1 MKRILIHTLIFSP
14 DGVSTAYLY
23 NDIALRL
30 QERGYEV
37 VVLTT
42 TPHFNIVPSQVEKQ
56 PTRWKIWGFCKV
68 SRFHGM
74 TVLHVPQRK
83 FKSTLLRLLGFCYWH
98 FVSFFVG
105 LTIRHVDLIL
115 SPSPPLT
122 IGLLNLWL
130 AKLKGCK
137 VVYNV
142 QEIYPDILKLKGGIV
157 LKFLRWMEHK
167 VYNGSDAVTTI
178 DKVFHDT
185 IVDRFEDESKLHI
198 IPNFVDTDLYHEV
211 AVQSSSTSE
220 ATKSITSSSRVQ
232 DTSRIGELEN
242 STSNS
247 KPATDSKLYTLNSE
261 LFPDTENIK
270 LLYAGNIGHAQSW
283 EPLIELA
290 DRTRDL
296 NVEYIVI
303 GEGAK
308 RGYVEE
314 EIKKRGLE
322 KLHLLPYQPR
332 ELMPAILSYSDAS
345 FIFMAPEMDGDG
357 FPSKV
362 YTIMACQ
369 RPMLILSGENTPIVN
384 FLKDKG
390 CAKLITEKD
399 FDKKVDEMVE
409 WLRGVTKEELRSMGE
424 KGITEI
430 RKHYTKEI
438 VTSQYADLVD
448 SLLNTNS
455 TK

>member
-1 MKRILIHTLIFSP
+1 MNKNKRVLIHSLIFSP

-23 NDIALRL
+23 NDIALKL

-37 VVLTT
+37 MVLTT
-42 TPHFNIVPSQVEKQ
+42 TPHFNIVPEQAEKQ
-56 PTRWKIWGFCKV
+56 TMRWKVWGFCKV
-68 SRFHGM
+68 SKFNGI
-74 TVLHVPQRK
+74 TVLHVPQKK
-83 FKSTLLRLLGFCYWH
+83 FKSTVLRLLGFVYWH
-98 FVSFFVG
+98 IVSFFIG
-105 LTIRHVDLIL
+105 LTIKHVDLIL

-122 IGLLNLWL
+122 VGWMNLGL

-142 QEIYPDILKLKGGIV
+142 QEIYPDILKLKGGFV

-178 DKVFHDT
+178 DKVFYDT
-185 IVDRFEDESKLHI
+185 IESRFEDKSKLHI
-198 IPNFVDTDLYHEV
+198 IPNFVDTGLYR
-211 AVQSSSTSE
+211 ALSSLQ
-220 ATKSITSSSRVQ
+220 V
-232 DTSRIGELEN
+232 N
-242 STSNS
+242 SLLDPKLFPN
-247 KPATDSKLYTLNSE
+247 TDS
-261 LFPDTENIK
+261 IK

-290 DRTRDL
+290 DKTRDL

-314 EIKKRGLE
+314 EIQKRDLK

-362 YTIMACQ
+362 YTIMACE
-369 RPMLILSGENTPIVN
+369 RPLLVLSGENTPIVN

-399 FDKKVDEMVE
+399 FDKKVNKMVE
-409 WLRGVTKEELRSMGE
+409 WLRSVTKEDLSQMGK
-424 KGITEI
+424 KGLAEI
-430 RKHYTKEI
+430 QAKYTKEK
-438 VTSQYADLVD
+438 VTDMYVDLVD
-448 SLLNTNS
+448 SII
-455 TK
+455 K

>member
-1 MKRILIHTLIFSP
+1 MKRVLIHTLIFSP

-30 QERGYEV
+30 QQRGYEV

-42 TPHFNIVPSQVEKQ
+42 TPHFNVVPEQVEKQ
-56 PTRWKIWGFCKV
+56 PMKWKVWGFCKK
-68 SRFHGM
+68 SKFNGM
-74 TVLHVPQRK
+74 TVLHVPQKK
-83 FKSTLLRLLGFCYWH
+83 FKSTILRLLGFVYWH
-98 FVSFFVG
+98 IVSFFIG
-105 LTIRHVDLIL
+105 LTIKHVDLIL

-122 IGLLNLWL
+122 LGFLNLGI

-142 QEIYPDILKLKGGIV
+142 QEIYPDILKLKGGMT

-178 DKVFHDT
+178 DIVFHDT
-185 IVDRFEDESKLHI
+185 IVDRFEDKSKLHI
-198 IPNFVDTDLYHEV
+198 IPNFVDTELYREV
-211 AVQSSSTSE
+211 SS
-220 ATKSITSSSRVQ
+220 
-232 DTSRIGELEN
+232 L
-242 STSNS
+242 
-247 KPATDSKLYTLNSE
+247 LLNSLLDSS
-261 LFPDTENIK
+261 LFPQNDSIK

-290 DRTRDL
+290 DKTRDL

-308 RGYVEE
+308 RKYVAE
-314 EIKKRGLE
+314 EIEKRHLE
-322 KLHLLPYQPR
+322 NLHLLPYQPR

-362 YTIMACQ
+362 YTIMACE
-369 RPMLILSGENTPIVN
+369 RPLLVLSGENTPIIN
-384 FLKDKG
+384 FLRDKG
-390 CAKLITEKD
+390 CAKLITEQD
-399 FDKKVDEMVE
+399 FDKKVDEMVN
-409 WLRGVTKEELRSMGE
+409 WLKSVTKEDLVQMG
-424 KGITEI
+424 KNGLAEI
-430 RKHYTKEI
+430 QAKYTKEK
-438 VTSQYADLVD
+438 VTDMYVYLVD
-448 SLLNTNS
+448 GLVQNV
-455 TK
+455 

>member
-1 MKRILIHTLIFSP
+1 MKRILIHSLIFSP

-30 QERGYEV
+30 QHRGYEV

-42 TPHFNIVPSQVEKQ
+42 TPHFNIVPEQVEKQ
-56 PTRWKIWGFCKV
+56 PMKWKVWGFCKV
-68 SRFHGM
+68 SKFNGM
-74 TVLHVPQRK
+74 TVLHVPQKK
-83 FKSTLLRLLGFCYWH
+83 FKSTLLRLIGFVYWH
-98 FVSFFVG
+98 IVSFIIG
-105 LTIRHVDLIL
+105 LSIKHVDLIL

-122 IGLLNLWL
+122 VGWMNLGL

-137 VVYNV
+137 VIYNV
-142 QEIYPDILKLKGGIV
+142 QEIYPDILKLKGGIT
-157 LKFLRWMEHK
+157 LKFLKWMEHK

-185 IVDRFEDESKLHI
+185 IVDRFEDKSNLHI
-198 IPNFVDTDLYHEV
+198 IPNFVDTELYKEV
-211 AVQSSSTSE
+211 SDQ
-220 ATKSITSSSRVQ
+220 
-232 DTSRIGELEN
+232 ELEN
-242 STSNS
+242 LRNRWANTNLSND
-247 KPATDSKLYTLNSE
+247 PNT
-261 LFPDTENIK
+261 IK

-308 RGYVEE
+308 RGYLVDETE
-314 EIKKRGLE
+314 QRNLTNLRI
-322 KLHLLPYQPR
+322 LPYQPR

-362 YTIMACQ
+362 YTIMACE
-369 RPMLILSGENTPIVN
+369 RPMLILSGENTPIIN
-384 FLKDKG
+384 FLKDKN
-390 CAKLITEKD
+390 CAKLITEQD
-399 FDKKVDEMVE
+399 FEKKVDEMDK
-409 WLRGVTKEELRSMGE
+409 WLRSVTKEDLKQMG
-424 KGITEI
+424 KNGLAEI
-430 RKHYTKEI
+430 HAKYTKEK
-438 VTSQYADLVD
+438 VTDMYVDLVD
-448 SLLNTNS
+448 SLL
-455 TK
+455 K

>member
-1 MKRILIHTLIFSP
+1 MKRVLIHTLIFSP

-30 QERGYEV
+30 QQRGYEV

-42 TPHFNIVPSQVEKQ
+42 TPHFNIVPEQVEKQ
-56 PTRWKIWGFCKV
+56 PMQWKVWGFCKV
-68 SRFHGM
+68 SKFNGM
-74 TVLHVPQRK
+74 TVLHVPQKK
-83 FKSTLLRLLGFCYWH
+83 FKSTLLRLIGFIYWH
-98 FVSFFVG
+98 IVSFVIG
-105 LTIRHVDLIL
+105 LTIKHVDLIL

-122 IGLLNLWL
+122 VGWMNLGL

-137 VVYNV
+137 IVYNV
-142 QEIYPDILKLKGGIV
+142 QEIYPDILKLKGGFV

-178 DKVFHDT
+178 DKVFYDT
-185 IVDRFEDESKLHI
+185 IEPRFVDKTKLHI
-198 IPNFVDTDLYHEV
+198 IPNFVDTALYRALEV
-211 AVQSSSTSE
+211 QEFNSL
-220 ATKSITSSSRVQ
+220 RVQ
-232 DTSRIGELEN
+232 GKWDDKLFPN
-242 STSNS
+242 
-247 KPATDSKLYTLNSE
+247 TDS
-261 LFPDTENIK
+261 IK

-290 DRTRDL
+290 DKTRDL

-308 RGYVEE
+308 RDYVEE
-314 EIKKRGLE
+314 EIKKRGLA

-345 FIFMAPEMDGDG
+345 FIFMAPENDGDG

-362 YTIMACQ
+362 YTIMACE
-369 RPMLILSGENTPIVN
+369 RPLLVSSGENTPIVN

-399 FDKKVDEMVE
+399 FDKKVNEMVE
-409 WLRGVTKEELRSMGE
+409 WLRNVTKEELSLMGK
-424 KGITEI
+424 KGLAEI
-430 RKHYTKEI
+430 RAKYTKEK
-438 VTSQYADLVD
+438 VTDMYVDLVD
-448 SLLNTNS
+448 NLLEHES
-455 TK
+455 CK

>member
-1 MKRILIHTLIFSP
+1 MKRVLIHTLIFSP

-30 QERGYEV
+30 QEKGYEV

-42 TPHFNIVPSQVEKQ
+42 TPHFNIVPEQVEKQ
-56 PTRWKIWGFCKV
+56 PMKWKVWGFCKV
-68 SRFHGM
+68 SNYNGM
-74 TVLHVPQRK
+74 TVLHVPQKK
-83 FKSTLLRLLGFCYWH
+83 FKSTLLRILGFCYWH
-98 FVSFFVG
+98 IVSFFIG
-105 LTIRHVDLIL
+105 LTIKHVDLIL

-122 IGLLNLWL
+122 VGWMNLGL

-137 VVYNV
+137 VIYNV
-142 QEIYPDILKLKGGIV
+142 QEIYPDILKLKGGV
-157 LKFLRWMEHK
+157 TLKFLRWMEHK

-185 IVDRFEDESKLHI
+185 IEPRFEDKSKLHI
-198 IPNFVDTDLYHEV
+198 IPNFVDTELYHQVDWE
-211 AVQSSSTSE
+211 
-220 ATKSITSSSRVQ
+220 
-232 DTSRIGELEN
+232 G
-242 STSNS
+242 
-247 KPATDSKLYTLNSE
+247 KLDET
-261 LFPDTENIK
+261 LFPNNDSIK

-283 EPLIELA
+283 EPLIALA
-290 DRTRDL
+290 EKTRDM
-296 NVEYIVI
+296 NVEYVVI

-314 EIKKRGLE
+314 EIRKRGLD

-362 YTIMACQ
+362 YTIMACE
-369 RPMLILSGENTPIVN
+369 RPMLILSGENTPIIN
-384 FLKDKG
+384 FLKDKN

-399 FDKKVDEMVE
+399 FEKKVDEMVE
-409 WLRGVTKEELRSMGE
+409 WLSHITKEELREMG
-424 KGITEI
+424 KRGLAEI
-430 RKHYTKEI
+430 EAKYTKEK
-438 VTSQYADLVD
+438 VTDMYVDLVD
-448 SLLNTNS
+448 SLI
-455 TK
+455 K

>member
-1 MKRILIHTLIFSP
+1 MKKRVLIHTLIFSP

-42 TPHFNIVPSQVEKQ
+42 TPHFNIVPEQVEKQ
-56 PTRWKIWGFCKV
+56 PMHWKVWGFCKV
-68 SRFHGM
+68 SKFNGM
-74 TVLHVPQRK
+74 TVLHVPQKK
-83 FKSTLLRLLGFCYWH
+83 FKSTLLRILGFCYWH
-98 FVSFFVG
+98 IVSFFIG
-105 LTIRHVDLIL
+105 LTIKHVDLIL

-122 IGLLNLWL
+122 VGWMNLGL

-137 VVYNV
+137 VIYNV
-142 QEIYPDILKLKGGIV
+142 QEIYPDILKLKGGFT
-157 LKFLRWMEHK
+157 LKFLRWMEKK
-167 VYNGSDAVTTI
+167 VYNGSNAVTTI
-178 DKVFHDT
+178 DKVFYDT
-185 IVDRFEDESKLHI
+185 IEPRFEDKSKLHI
-198 IPNFVDTDLYHEV
+198 IPNFVDTGLYR
-211 AVQSSSTSE
+211 ALSSLQ
-220 ATKSITSSSRVQ
+220 V
-232 DTSRIGELEN
+232 N
-242 STSNS
+242 SLL
-247 KPATDSKLYTLNSE
+247 DSKL
-261 LFPDTENIK
+261 FPNTDSIK

-290 DRTRDL
+290 DKTRDL

-314 EIKKRGLE
+314 ETQKRDLK

-362 YTIMACQ
+362 YTIMACE
-369 RPMLILSGENTPIVN
+369 RPLLVLSGENTPIVN

-399 FDKKVDEMVE
+399 FNKKVIEMVE
-409 WLRGVTKEELRSMGE
+409 WLRVVTKEELFQMGK
-424 KGITEI
+424 KGLAEI
-430 RKHYTKEI
+430 QAKYTKEK
-438 VTSQYADLVD
+438 VTDMYVDLVD
-448 SLLNTNS
+448 SII
-455 TK
+455 K

>member
-1 MKRILIHTLIFSP
+1 MTVKKRILIHTLIFSP

-30 QERGYEV
+30 QQRGYEV

-42 TPHFNIVPSQVEKQ
+42 TPHFNIVPEQVEKQ
-56 PTRWKIWGFCKV
+56 PMKWKVWGFCKK
-68 SRFHGM
+68 SKFNGM
-74 TVLHVPQRK
+74 TVLHVPQKK
-83 FKSTLLRLLGFCYWH
+83 FKSTILRLLGFVYWH
-98 FVSFFVG
+98 IVSFFIG

-122 IGLLNLWL
+122 VGWLNLGL

-137 VVYNV
+137 VIYNV
-142 QEIYPDILKLKGGIV
+142 QEIYPDILKLKGGFV

-185 IVDRFEDESKLHI
+185 IVDRFEDKSKLHI
-198 IPNFVDTDLYHEV
+198 IPNFVDTGLYR
-211 AVQSSSTSE
+211 ALSSLQ
-220 ATKSITSSSRVQ
+220 V
-232 DTSRIGELEN
+232 N
-242 STSNS
+242 SLLDPKLFPN
-247 KPATDSKLYTLNSE
+247 TDS
-261 LFPDTENIK
+261 IK

-290 DRTRDL
+290 DKTRNL

-303 GEGAK
+303 GEGTK

-314 EIKKRGLE
+314 EIQKRDLK

-345 FIFMAPEMDGDG
+345 FIFMAPENDGDG

-362 YTIMACQ
+362 YTIMACE
-369 RPMLILSGENTPIVN
+369 RPLLVSSGENTPIVN

-399 FDKKVDEMVE
+399 FDKKVNEMVE
-409 WLRGVTKEELRSMGE
+409 WLRTETKEDLSQMGN
-424 KGITEI
+424 KGLAEI
-430 RKHYTKEI
+430 QAKYTKEK
-438 VTSQYADLVD
+438 VTDMYVDLVD
-448 SLLNTNS
+448 NLLEHES
-455 TK
+455 HR

>member
-1 MKRILIHTLIFSP
+1 MKRVLIHTLIFSP
-14 DGVSTAYLY
+14 DGVSTAYLF

-30 QERGYEV
+30 QQRGYEV

-42 TPHFNIVPSQVEKQ
+42 TPHFNIVPEQVAQQ
-56 PTRWKIWGFCKV
+56 PMHWKVWGFCKK
-68 SRFHGM
+68 SKFNGM
-74 TVLHVPQRK
+74 TVLHVPQKK
-83 FKSTLLRLLGFCYWH
+83 FKSTILRLIGFVYWH
-98 FVSFFVG
+98 IVSFIIG
-105 LTIRHVDLIL
+105 LTIKHVDLIL

-122 IGLLNLWL
+122 VGWMNLGL

-137 VVYNV
+137 VIYNV
-142 QEIYPDILKLKGGIV
+142 QEIYPDILKLKGGFV

-185 IVDRFEDESKLHI
+185 IVERFEDKSKLHI
-198 IPNFVDTDLYHEV
+198 IPNFVDTELYHKVSVEFKDESLES
-211 AVQSSSTSE
+211 VQDVPSSSKE
-220 ATKSITSSSRVQ
+220 LKDEKTKDS
-232 DTSRIGELEN
+232 EN
-242 STSNS
+242 SKLT
-247 KPATDSKLYTLNSE
+247 TDSKLYTLNSK
-261 LFPDTENIK
+261 LFPNTDSIK

-290 DRTRDL
+290 DKTRDL

-314 EIKKRGLE
+314 EIQKRDLN

-345 FIFMAPEMDGDG
+345 FIFMAPENDGDG

-362 YTIMACQ
+362 YTIMACE
-369 RPMLILSGENTPIVN
+369 RPLLVSSGENTPIVN

-399 FDKKVDEMVE
+399 FNKKVNEMIE
-409 WLRGVTKEELRSMGE
+409 WLRHVTKEDLSQMGK
-424 KGITEI
+424 KGLAEI
-430 RKHYTKEI
+430 RAKYTKEK
-438 VTSQYADLVD
+438 VTDMYVDLVD
-448 SLLNTNS
+448 ELVQNV
-455 TK
+455 

>member
-1 MKRILIHTLIFSP
+1 MKRVLIHTLIFSP

-30 QERGYEV
+30 QQRGYEV

-42 TPHFNIVPSQVEKQ
+42 TPHFNIVPEQVEKQ
-56 PTRWKIWGFCKV
+56 PMKWKVWGFCKK
-68 SRFHGM
+68 SKFNGM
-74 TVLHVPQRK
+74 TVLHVPQKK
-83 FKSTLLRLLGFCYWH
+83 FKSTILRLLGFVYWH
-98 FVSFFVG
+98 IVSFFIG
-105 LTIRHVDLIL
+105 LTIKHVDLIL

-122 IGLLNLWL
+122 VGWMNLGL

-137 VVYNV
+137 VIYNV
-142 QEIYPDILKLKGGIV
+142 QEIYPDILKLKGGIT

-185 IVDRFEDESKLHI
+185 IVPRFDDKSKLHI
-198 IPNFVDTDLYHEV
+198 IPNFVDTELYREV
-211 AVQSSSTSE
+211 SNQ
-220 ATKSITSSSRVQ
+220 
-232 DTSRIGELEN
+232 ELEN
-242 STSNS
+242 LRIRWANTNLSND
-247 KPATDSKLYTLNSE
+247 PNT
-261 LFPDTENIK
+261 IK

-314 EIKKRGLE
+314 EIQKRGLE

-399 FDKKVDEMVE
+399 FGKKVDEMVA
-409 WLRGVTKEELRSMGE
+409 WLRGVTKEELRSMG
-424 KGITEI
+424 KNGLAEI
-430 RKHYTKEI
+430 QAKYTKEK
-438 VTSQYADLVD
+438 VTDMYVDLVD
-448 SLLNTNS
+448 SLLNTD
-455 TK
+455 

>member
-1 MKRILIHTLIFSP
+1 MKRVLIHSLIFSP

-42 TPHFNIVPSQVEKQ
+42 TPHFNIVPEQVEKQ
-56 PTRWKIWGFCKV
+56 HMRWKVWGFCKM
-68 SRFHGM
+68 SKFNGM
-74 TVLHVPQRK
+74 TVLHVPQKK
-83 FKSTLLRLLGFCYWH
+83 FKSTALRLLGFVYWH
-98 FVSFFVG
+98 IVSFFIG

-122 IGLLNLWL
+122 LGFLNLGL

-142 QEIYPDILKLKGGIV
+142 QEIYPDILKLKGGIT
-157 LKFLRWMEHK
+157 LKFLSWMEKK

-178 DKVFHDT
+178 DRVFHDT
-185 IVDRFEDESKLHI
+185 IAPRFKDQRKLHI
-198 IPNFVDTDLYHEV
+198 IPNFVDTDLYRQVEFQV
-211 AVQSSSTSE
+211 SSS
-220 ATKSITSSSRVQ
+220 KVQ
-232 DTSRIGELEN
+232 D
-242 STSNS
+242 SNIFTLDA
-247 KPATDSKLYTLNSE
+247 KLFPQTDS
-261 LFPDTENIK
+261 IK

-283 EPLIELA
+283 KPLIELA

-296 NVEYIVI
+296 NVEYVVI

-314 EIKKRGLE
+314 EIQKRGLE

-332 ELMPAILSYSDAS
+332 ELMPAILSYSDVS

-362 YTIMACQ
+362 YTIMACE

-399 FDKKVDEMVE
+399 FEKKVDEMVS
-409 WLRGVTKEELRSMGE
+409 WLRGITKDELKEMGK
-424 KGITEI
+424 KGLAEI
-430 RKHYTKEI
+430 QARYTKEI
-438 VTSQYADLVD
+438 VTGMYADLVKE
-448 SLLNTNS
+448 LIGE
-455 TK
+455 

>member
-1 MKRILIHTLIFSP
+1 MKRVLIHTLIFSP

-42 TPHFNIVPSQVEKQ
+42 TPHFNIVPEQVEKQ
-56 PTRWKIWGFCKV
+56 PMQWKVWGFCKV
-68 SRFHGM
+68 SKFNGM
-74 TVLHVPQRK
+74 TVLHVPQKK
-83 FKSTLLRLLGFCYWH
+83 FKSTVLRLLGFIYWH
-98 FVSFFVG
+98 IVSFFIG
-105 LTIRHVDLIL
+105 LTIKHVNLIL

-122 IGLLNLWL
+122 VGWMNLGL

-185 IVDRFEDESKLHI
+185 IVDRFEDKNKLHI

-211 AVQSSSTSE
+211 KGQ
-220 ATKSITSSSRVQ
+220 
-232 DTSRIGELEN
+232 ELEN
-242 STSNS
+242 LRIRWSNTNLS
-247 KPATDSKLYTLNSE
+247 N
-261 LFPDTENIK
+261 DTKTIK

-290 DRTRDL
+290 DKTRDL

-314 EIKKRGLE
+314 EIQKRGLK

-345 FIFMAPEMDGDG
+345 FIFMAPKMDGDG

-362 YTIMACQ
+362 YTIMACE
-369 RPMLILSGENTPIVN
+369 RPLLVSSGENTPIVN

-390 CAKLITEKD
+390 CAKLITEKN
-399 FDKKVDEMVE
+399 FDKKVNEMVE
-409 WLRGVTKEELRSMGE
+409 WLRHVTKDELSQMGK
-424 KGITEI
+424 KGLAEI
-430 RKHYTKEI
+430 QAKYTKEK
-438 VTSQYADLVD
+438 VTDMYVDLVD
-448 SLLNTNS
+448 SII
-455 TK
+455 K

>member
-1 MKRILIHTLIFSP
+1 MKRILIHSLIFSP

-30 QERGYEV
+30 QQRGYEV

-42 TPHFNIVPSQVEKQ
+42 TPHFNIVLEQVEKQ
-56 PTRWKIWGFCKV
+56 PMHWKVWGFCKV
-68 SRFHGM
+68 SKFNGM
-74 TVLHVPQRK
+74 TVLHVPQKK
-83 FKSTLLRLLGFCYWH
+83 FKSTVLRLLGFVYWH
-98 FVSFFVG
+98 IVSFFIG
-105 LTIRHVDLIL
+105 LTIKHVDLIL

-122 IGLLNLWL
+122 VGWMNLGL

-137 VVYNV
+137 VIYNV

-157 LKFLRWMEHK
+157 LKFLKWMEHK

-178 DKVFHDT
+178 DKVFYDT
-185 IVDRFEDESKLHI
+185 IEPRFEDRSKLHI
-198 IPNFVDTDLYHEV
+198 IPNFVDTGLYR
-211 AVQSSSTSE
+211 ALSSLQ
-220 ATKSITSSSRVQ
+220 V
-232 DTSRIGELEN
+232 N
-242 STSNS
+242 SLLDPKLFPN
-247 KPATDSKLYTLNSE
+247 TDS
-261 LFPDTENIK
+261 IK

-290 DRTRDL
+290 DKTRDL

-308 RGYVEE
+308 RDYVEE
-314 EIKKRGLE
+314 EIKKRGLD
-322 KLHLLPYQPR
+322 KLHLLQYQPR

-345 FIFMAPEMDGDG
+345 FIFMAPENDGDG

-362 YTIMACQ
+362 YTIMACE
-369 RPMLILSGENTPIVN
+369 RPLLVSSGENTPIVN

-399 FDKKVDEMVE
+399 FDKKVNEMVE
-409 WLRGVTKEELRSMGE
+409 WLRTVTKEDLSLMGK
-424 KGITEI
+424 KGLAEI
-430 RKHYTKEI
+430 QAKYTKEK
-438 VTSQYADLVD
+438 VTDMYVDLVD
-448 SLLNTNS
+448 NLLGHES
-455 TK
+455 HR

>member
-1 MKRILIHTLIFSP
+1 MKRVLIHTLIFSP
-14 DGVSTAYLY
+14 DGVSTAYLF

-42 TPHFNIVPSQVEKQ
+42 TPHFNIVPEQVAVQ
-56 PTRWKIWGFCKV
+56 PMRWKVWGFCKV
-68 SRFHGM
+68 SKFHGM
-74 TVLHVPQRK
+74 TVLHVPQKK
-83 FKSTLLRLLGFCYWH
+83 FKSTLLRLLGFIYWH
-98 FVSFFVG
+98 IVSFFIG
-105 LTIRHVDLIL
+105 LTVKHVDLIL

-122 IGLLNLWL
+122 VGWMNLGL

-142 QEIYPDILKLKGGIV
+142 QEIYPDILKMKEGLP
-157 LKFLRWMEHK
+157 LKFLRWMERR

-178 DKVFHDT
+178 DKVFYDT
-185 IVDRFEDESKLHI
+185 IEPRFVDKTKLHI
-198 IPNFVDTDLYHEV
+198 IPNFVDTELYR
-211 AVQSSSTSE
+211 ALSSLQ
-220 ATKSITSSSRVQ
+220 V
-232 DTSRIGELEN
+232 N
-242 STSNS
+242 SLLDPKLFPN
-247 KPATDSKLYTLNSE
+247 TDS
-261 LFPDTENIK
+261 IK

-290 DRTRDL
+290 DKTRDL

-314 EIKKRGLE
+314 EIQKRVLK

-345 FIFMAPEMDGDG
+345 FIFMAPENDGDG

-362 YTIMACQ
+362 YTIMACE
-369 RPMLILSGENTPIVN
+369 RPLLVSSGENTPIVN

-390 CAKLITEKD
+390 CARLITEKD
-399 FDKKVDEMVE
+399 FDKKVNEMVE
-409 WLRGVTKEELRSMGE
+409 WLQSVTKEELSQMGK
-424 KGITEI
+424 KGLAEI
-430 RKHYTKEI
+430 QTKYTKVK
-438 VTSQYADLVD
+438 VTDMYVDLVD
-448 SLLNTNS
+448 NLLEHES
-455 TK
+455 HR

>member
-1 MKRILIHTLIFSP
+1 MKKRVLIHSLIFSP

-42 TPHFNIVPSQVEKQ
+42 TPHFNIVPEQMEKQ
-56 PTRWKIWGFCKV
+56 PMRWKVWGLCKV
-68 SRFHGM
+68 SDYHGM
-74 TVLHVPQRK
+74 RVLHVPQKK
-83 FKSTLLRLLGFCYWH
+83 FKSTALRMLGFVYWH
-98 FVSFFVG
+98 FVSFFIG
-105 LTIRHVDLIL
+105 LGIRHVGLIL

-130 AKLKGCK
+130 ARLKGCK

-142 QEIYPDILKLKGGIV
+142 QEIYPDILKLKGGMA
-157 LKFLRWMEHK
+157 LKVLRWMERK

-178 DKVFHDT
+178 DKVFYDT
-185 IVDRFEDESKLHI
+185 IVGRFKEPSRLHI
-198 IPNFVDTDLYHEV
+198 IPNFVDTELYRQVEWKGRLD
-211 AVQSSSTSE
+211 AALFPE
-220 ATKSITSSSRVQ
+220 
-232 DTSRIGELEN
+232 
-242 STSNS
+242 
-247 KPATDSKLYTLNSE
+247 TDS
-261 LFPDTENIK
+261 IK
-270 LLYAGNIGHAQSW
+270 VLYAGNIGHAQSW

-290 DRTRDL
+290 DRTREL

-308 RGYVEE
+308 
-314 EIKKRGLE
+314 LE

-332 ELMPAILSYSDAS
+332 DLMPAILSYSDAS
-345 FIFMAPEMDGDG
+345 FIFMAPESDTDG

-362 YTIMACQ
+362 YTIMACE
-369 RPMLILSGENTPIVN
+369 RPLLVLSGENTPIVN

-390 CAKLITEKD
+390 CAKLITEQD
-399 FDKKVDEMVE
+399 FGKKVDKMVA
-409 WLRGVTKEELRSMGE
+409 WLGSVTREELKEMGR
-424 KGITEI
+424 KGLAEI
-430 RKHYTKEI
+430 EAKYTKEK
-438 VTSQYADLVD
+438 VTDMYVELVD
-448 SLLNTNS
+448 TL

>member
-1 MKRILIHTLIFSP
+1 MKKRILIHSLIFSP

-30 QERGYEV
+30 QKRGYEV

-42 TPHFNIVPSQVEKQ
+42 TPHFNIVPEQVEKQ
-56 PTRWKIWGFCKV
+56 PMRWKVWGFYKV
-68 SRFHGM
+68 SKFNGM
-74 TVLHVPQRK
+74 TVLHVPQK
-83 FKSTLLRLLGFCYWH
+83 KYKITALRLLGFVYWH
-98 FVSFFVG
+98 IVSFFIG

-122 IGLLNLWL
+122 LGFFNLGL
-130 AKLKGCK
+130 AKLKRCK

-142 QEIYPDILKLKGGIV
+142 QEIYPDILKLKGGFT
-157 LKFLRWMEHK
+157 LKFLSWMEKK

-178 DKVFHDT
+178 DQIFNDT
-185 IVDRFEDESKLHI
+185 IEPRFEDKSKLHI
-198 IPNFVDTDLYHEV
+198 IPNFVDTELYHEV
-211 AVQSSSTSE
+211 KGQ
-220 ATKSITSSSRVQ
+220 
-232 DTSRIGELEN
+232 ELEN
-242 STSNS
+242 LRIRWTNTNLSN
-247 KPATDSKLYTLNSE
+247 
-261 LFPDTENIK
+261 DTNTIK

-283 EPLIELA
+283 EPLIDLA
-290 DRTRDL
+290 DKTRDL

-314 EIKKRGLE
+314 EIQKRDLK

-332 ELMPAILSYSDAS
+332 ELMPAILSYSDVS

-362 YTIMACQ
+362 YTIMACE
-369 RPMLILSGENTPIVN
+369 RPLLVSSGENTPIVN

-390 CAKLITEKD
+390 CAKLITEQN
-399 FDKKVDEMVE
+399 FEKKVEEMVT
-409 WLRGVTKEELRSMGE
+409 WLKGVTKDELKEMG
-424 KGITEI
+424 KNGLAEI
-430 RKHYTKEI
+430 RAKYTKEI
-438 VTSQYADLVD
+438 VTGMYADLVKE
-448 SLLNTNS
+448 LIGE
-455 TK
+455 